1 MAGRF
6 WERAKALDA
15 EHPERAARL
24 RRWARMAI
32 ERAEK
37 GEAPPPCRAAD
48 ASGANTPTDLSDSV
62 DYDSPAVAAAER

>member
-1 MAGRF
+1 
-6 WERAKALDA
+6 
-15 EHPERAARL
+15 
-24 RRWARMAI
+24 MAI